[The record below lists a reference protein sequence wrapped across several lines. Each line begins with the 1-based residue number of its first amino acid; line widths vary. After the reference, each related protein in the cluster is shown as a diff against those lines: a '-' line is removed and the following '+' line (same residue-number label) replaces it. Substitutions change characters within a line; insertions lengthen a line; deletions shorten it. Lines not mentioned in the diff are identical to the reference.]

1 MITKQSGLVVE
12 KINKAYDFEGK
23 SGISKKVRI
32 LVATDIFK
40 CPVTDEQLAMLEDGK
55 SYLFTFDVKTRV
67 EVPYVTIISVE
78 KK

>member
-1 MITKQSGLVVE
+1 MITKQNGLVVE

-23 SGISKKVRI
+23 SGVSKKVRI

-40 CPVTDEQLAMLEDGK
+40 CPVSDEQLATLEEGK
-55 SYLFTFDVKTRV
+55 AYFFTFDVRTRV
-67 EVPYVTIISVE
+67 EVPYVTIVSIE